1 MVKITGEFGKENVFL
16 QDIQHTLYYTDLA
29 NSCCCPTLKPS
40 CSILGEMS
48 LSLRVSAWVQEEALI
63 SGKDPYNFPVIKSNE
78 LVLASTRQA
87 VLSTQ
92 LISGIVLHATTNSA
106 GTSS

>member
-1 MVKITGEFGKENVFL
+1 MSF
-16 QDIQHTLYYTDLA
+16 
-29 NSCCCPTLKPS
+29 C
-40 CSILGEMS
+40 LGTRGS
-48 LSLRVSAWVQEEALI
+48 L